1 MGIRVILS
9 FMMDYSLRGN
19 FRTKVV
25 VIYVGVLLASCN
37 AVKKVPENEFLLM
50 ENTIFADSSKV
61 SDSDV
66 RNLLTQRPNSTI
78 LGYPFRL
85 NLYNLAKENPDSLY
99 QDWLKRKPKRQQ
111 RLNSLLSQKQVNRLG
126 QSFVVRG
133 ISNLLKRV
141 GEPPA
146 IIDTVR
152 TNKSVERLNYY
163 YGSKGYFNNT
173 VSYDIKPTGRK
184 RRAKMDFHVALGKPY
199 MVDSLAHSIV
209 SKEVDSIYSINQDA
223 SWVKEGEQFDLG
235 NFNKERER
243 LTSIFRNSGVYN
255 FQESS
260 ITYDIVRDTAQVND
274 DQKMDVV
281 LNIKDLRNATDSSN
295 TKEYRVNRFK
305 KINIYAD
312 YQLNESNDSLQS
324 MDFRNY
330 TIYYKDELAYQP
342 EALTDAIFFEQDSI
356 YRELDEIRSKR
367 QIVNLNTFKYPSF
380 ELLPDSTGTFLTSN
394 IYLVPRPK
402 FSLDTSLELTRSNIQ
417 QVGIGFGGS
426 VIIRNVFKGAETL
439 SLSGRGSIGILADE
453 NLDDNFTSEIGGDI
467 NLTFPRIWF
476 PIKTE
481 KLIPYYMAPQT
492 RLTVGT
498 NFQRNIGLDRQSLN
512 SILSYNW
519 SPDNLRR
526 NTIELLNIEFVRN
539 TDPDNFFNVYNNSYN
554 SLDLI
559 ADGFDGI
566 MENPTD
572 PVEDFPELA
581 AFFETVQNATD
592 SLRLSVP
599 EGTRGFIDAVTA
611 PGFPIASEDL
621 REVRIIEERKDRL
634 TSDNLIF
641 TSNYT
646 FQKNNRESINDNDF
660 FQYRIRFESA
670 GNVLSL
676 VENIIPFNQDDN
688 GRGLVFSVPYSQY
701 VKTEF
706 DYIKHWG
713 LSTSKVLAFRGFFG
727 MAIPYGNSNSIPF
740 VRSYFGGGSNDNRAW
755 RVYALGPGRTDNE
768 NEFNEANLK
777 LALNLEYR
785 FPIVGD
791 IKGAFFADAG
801 NIWNVFDNVEDP
813 DATFNGFSSLGDLAL
828 GTGFGLRYDFTYFVI
843 RLDTGFKTYNP
854 ALEGSDRWFTDFNFR
869 EAVFNIGINYPF

>member
-1 MGIRVILS
+1 
-9 FMMDYSLRGN
+9 MDYSLRGN
-19 FRTKVV
+19 FRAKVV

-50 ENTIFADSSKV
+50 DNTIFADSVKV
-61 SDSDV
+61 TGPDV

-173 VSYDIKPTGRK
+173 VSYDIRPIGRK
-184 RRAKMDFHVALGKPY
+184 RRAKMDFHVDLGKPY

-209 SKEVDSIYSINQDA
+209 SREVDSIYRINQDA
-223 SWVKEGEQFDLG
+223 SWVKEGQQFDLG

-260 ITYDIVRDTAQVND
+260 IAYDIVRDTLQVND
-274 DQKMDVV
+274 DQKMEVV

-312 YQLNESNDSLQS
+312 YQLEESNDSLQS
-324 MDFRNY
+324 IDFRNY
-330 TIYYKDELAYQP
+330 TIYYKNELAYRP

-380 ELLPDSTGTFLTSN
+380 RLLPDSTGTLLTSN

-426 VIIRNVFKGAETL
+426 VIIRNLFKGAETL

-476 PIKTE
+476 PIGTE
-481 KLIPYYMAPQT
+481 KIIPYYMVPQT
-492 RLTVGT
+492 RLSIGT

-539 TDPDNFFNVYNNSYN
+539 TDPNNFFNVYNNSYN
-554 SLDLI
+554 SLNLI
-559 ADGFDGI
+559 ADKFDGYL
-566 MENPTD
+566 D
-572 PVEDFPELA
+572 PNDNEDNDTIFPELEG
-581 AFFETVQNATD
+581 FFELLNNSPNPRLKIPDGSPESDGTGGFTNAILSGTVPA
-592 SLRLSVP
+592 SP
-599 EGTRGFIDAVTA
+599 EVI
-611 PGFPIASEDL
+611 
-621 REVRIIEERKDRL
+621 REVRSIEERRERL

-676 VENIIPFNQDDN
+676 VENIIPFNQN
-688 GRGLVFSVPYSQY
+688 GNGQGLVFSVPYSQY

-706 DYIKHWG
+706 DYVKHWG

-727 MAIPYGNSNSIPF
+727 MAVPYGNSNSIPF
-740 VRSYFGGGSNDNRAW
+740 VRSYFAGGSNDNRAW
-755 RVYALGPGRTDNE
+755 RVYSLGPGRTDNE

-801 NIWNVFDNVEDP
+801 NIWNVFDNVDDP
-813 DATFNGFSSLGDLAL
+813 DATFNGFDSLGDLAL

-854 ALEGSDRWFTDFNFR
+854 ALEGSDRWFTDFNFQ